1 MLESFFFSFNTC
13 IFFHV
18 LGQLYNSLK
27 LLSVSD
33 YPMNWT
39 LSSSKLVNKYYEI
52 LWNYG
57 YMYESSLDLYVFLNI
72 NLPMFS
78 YPP

>member
-1 MLESFFFSFNTC
+1 MLESFFFPFNTC

-52 LWNYG
+52 MDICMKAVWICL
-57 YMYESSLDLYVFLNI
+57 VFFLNI